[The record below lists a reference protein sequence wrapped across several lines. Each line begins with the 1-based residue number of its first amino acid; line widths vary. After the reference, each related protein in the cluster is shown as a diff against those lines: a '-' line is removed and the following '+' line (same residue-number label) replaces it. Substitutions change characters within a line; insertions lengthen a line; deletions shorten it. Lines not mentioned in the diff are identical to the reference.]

1 MSDAADIDIA
11 ICTFQREH
19 IVETLGSVA
28 AISVPEGSR
37 VRVIV
42 IDNDD
47 TPSARVSVEACEMP
61 FALTYLHAPGRN
73 ISIAR
78 NAALDAAAAPI
89 LIFIDDDELVSVGW
103 LNALVAEQK
112 VSGAEVVLG
121 PARAIYAVDAPKWM
135 RATDHHSTRPV
146 FVDGEIKTGYSCNA
160 LLMRTAPSVVGLRFS
175 EKLGRSGGEDTIYFA
190 SIHRNGGEI
199 SYAPDAEVT
208 EAVLPQRA
216 SLWWLLQRKFRFG
229 HTHGVMLQ
237 AGLNGSIVDQVREF
251 LRATGKCLACLV
263 MMIITAPSAERSIS
277 WFLRGTLH
285 AGVAFQ
291 FLGGRSHELYG
302 KDQPT

>member
-1 MSDAADIDIA
+1 MTAPTDIDIA
-11 ICTFQREH
+11 ICTFQRDH
-19 IVETLGSVA
+19 IITTLKSIA
-28 AISVPEGSR
+28 DASVPEGLT

-47 TPSARVSVEACEMP
+47 TPSARVRVEACEMP
-61 FALTYLHAPGRN
+61 FALAYIHAPGRN

-78 NAALDAAAAPI
+78 NAALDAATAPI

-103 LNALVAEQK
+103 LDALVAEQK
-112 VSGAEVVLG
+112 ASGAEVVLG
-121 PARAIYAVDAPKWM
+121 PARAIYPDDAPGWM
-135 RATDHHSTRPV
+135 RAGDHHSSRPV
-146 FVDGEIKTGYSCNA
+146 YVHGEIKTGYSCNA

-190 SIHRNGGEI
+190 SIHRNGGKI

-237 AGLNGSIVDQVREF
+237 AGLNGSIVGQLREF
-251 LRATGKCLACLV
+251 LRATGKCLACLG
-263 MMIITAPSAERSIS
+263 MMIITAPSAQRSIS

-291 FLGGRSHELYG
+291 FLGGRSHEIYG